1 MRHRDFRYQ
10 VAEKQAQVQGL
21 TLSPLHPL
29 VAPTAAWSQ
38 LVA

>member
-21 TLSPLHPL
+21 TSPPRSPL
-29 VAPTAAWSQ
+29 VAPAAAWSRV
-38 LVA
+38 VA